1 MPTACKAGSM
11 RSLTMMFAFVISVCG
26 VPSGNGRC
34 AVPMAVAKL
43 ASFPRTELKV
53 KVA

>member
-1 MPTACKAGSM
+1 MPTARKAGSI
-11 RSLTMMFAFVISVCG
+11 RSLTMMFAFVIGVCG

-34 AVPMAVAKL
+34 AVLTAVAKS
-43 ASFPRTELKV
+43 ASFPRTELEV